1 MYYDQLNTPFG
12 LLLIVVD
19 DIGLLRIDF
28 QQGARRGRILPDWEH
43 DPERLAPVLQELQEY
58 FAGVRQ
64 EFTVQITF
72 RGTAFQ
78 NRVWQELTRI
88 PYGRTITY
96 TELARRI
103 GSPKAIRA
111 VGAANARNPLSI
123 IVPCHRII
131 GSDGSLT
138 GYAGGLAVKEGLL
151 RLEGAR
157 GAGPV

>member
-12 LLLIVVD
+12 PLLIVVD

-28 QQGARRGRILPDWEH
+28 QQGARPGRILPDWERS
-43 DPERLAPVLQELQEY
+43 PERLAPVLQELQEY
-58 FAGVRQ
+58 FAGVRR
-64 EFTVQITF
+64 EFSVQVPF

-78 NRVWQELTRI
+78 NRVWQELTRV
-88 PYGRTITY
+88 PYGQTITY
-96 TELARRI
+96 AELARRI

-138 GYAGGLAVKEGLL
+138 GYADGLAFKEGLL
-151 RLEGAR
+151 RLEGAME
-157 GAGPV
+157 AGSR